1 MSNRRYFTELTRVQI
16 PAILHLTRIGYTYFG
31 KISEDDAGIVYD
43 SDTNIL
49 LDVFKRQFALLNPK
63 HKDSW
68 VETLRQIKHELDKD
82 SFQSLRRSSLTLTI
96 QKTMFFTAPVSL
108 HAKMARMNF
117 VQM

>member
-63 HKDSW
+63 HKDCLLYTSCSRHSTGRVW
-68 VETLRQIKHELDKD
+68 MLMPRAW
-82 SFQSLRRSSLTLTI
+82 S
-96 QKTMFFTAPVSL
+96 TA
-108 HAKMARMNF
+108 A
-117 VQM
+117 